1 MVIVTTME
9 IAEMIDVNV
18 SLASEEISAKQESLK
33 GFAKIVQIVIIMVIV
48 LLDHLEEQ
56 LANALGDTEELDAIL
71 VYIVSTKLMTV
82 MVEDNVPLKDFVDVI
97 LDGVEIPV
105 KLE

>member
-1 MVIVTTME
+1 ME

-33 GFAKIVQIVIIMVIV
+33 GFAKMVQIVIIMVIV

-56 LANALGDTEELDAIL
+56 LANALGDTKELDAIL
-71 VYIVSTKLMTV
+71 VYIVSTRLIRLKTV
-82 MVEDNVPLKDFVDVI
+82 MVEDYVPLTDFVDVI
-97 LDGVEIPV
+97 QDGVEIPA